1 MMLYFKKWLL
11 EESTVAQ
18 ELKKIKP
25 TEELKKKSNEIF
37 ENTFNFLNDKNKEKE
52 IKDWILL
59 QITTNIQFWDIEDFS
74 RLVHQARDFLAAK
87 YETIN
92 FKNALYKL
100 RDLVEDNRKWHEE
113 LAKSGHVGKKGAWGK
128 IIIKFP
134 NGWSWVSLEKGF
146 CPIEAATMGHC
157 GNVVG
162 QTNKNH
168 NILSLR
174 DEKNVPQLTFID
186 NGEGV
191 LGEMKGRMNKKPDRS
206 YHKYIIELLLHPTI
220 KKIVGGGYLSQNNFQ
235 LNDLT
240 PEEKH
245 EVLSI
250 KPDLLPGVKDYY
262 NYLTEEDQEVFIEA
276 LIRSNL
282 IDNKGNLIIDDYDY
296 DYDYDEKTGKVIK
309 NRYTHPEIIDDKHR
323 EFIIQ
328 KYNEIINKSN
338 GNNIVIRLFLR
349 HKKTISEYLFEK
361 FKPLS
366 NDQTC
371 HEIMSILYDENKKKF
386 FEIFNKEDSNFR
398 SDLIRNF
405 TDINKKFDDELLKH
419 LDYNTLVTID
429 YYDLNKT
436 KKIKNPKLKEI
447 IEKEI
452 RFPRIL
458 EKERNMGAKNT
469 KIGSIEDVEFTENIE
484 KTLLKIVNDQQ
495 LTDEENKIFD
505 YSIPFL
511 KNTIKE
517 IYNLLKSSLQIE
529 EEKYLINTLKE
540 FLYRK
545 SFGLGDHYYIL
556 FIEKFINKIKELG
569 EETKKI
575 VVDNLDRYIYDNEP
589 DTDGYARLNY
599 SRFGQYSII
608 QLREL
613 RQKIR
618 DVWQQKNKKK

>member
-1 MMLYFKKWLL
+1 MIYFKKWLL

-18 ELKKIKP
+18 ELKKITP

-37 ENTFNFLNDKNKEKE
+37 EKTFNFLNDKNKEKE

-59 QITTNIQFWDIEDFS
+59 QITANLHYWSIGDFS
-74 RLVHQARDFLAAK
+74 RHLHEARDFLAAK

-100 RDLVEDNRKWHEE
+100 RDLLEDNRKWHEE

-146 CPIEAATMGHC
+146 CSIEAATMGHC
-157 GNVVG
+157 GNIAG

-186 NGEGV
+186 NGEGA
-191 LGEMKGRMNKKPDRS
+191 LGEMKGRMNKKPDKS
-206 YHKYIIELLLHPTI
+206 YHKYIMELLLHPTI
-220 KKIVGGGYLSQNNFQ
+220 KKIVGGGYLSQNNFS
-235 LNDLT
+235 LNDLAS
-240 PEEKH
+240 EEKH
-245 EVLSI
+245 EVLSK

-262 NYLTEEDQEVFIEA
+262 NYLAEEDQEVFIEA

-282 IDNKGNLIIDDYDY
+282 IDSKGNLTIDDY
-296 DYDYDEKTGKVIK
+296 DYDYDEKTGRVIK
-309 NRYTHPEIIDDKHR
+309 KRYTHPEIKDDKHR
-323 EFIIQ
+323 KFIIK
-328 KYNEIINKSN
+328 KYNEIINKTY

-349 HKKTISEYLFEK
+349 YKKTISEYLFEK
-361 FKPLS
+361 FKPFS
-366 NDQTC
+366 NDQMC

-405 TDINKKFDDELLKH
+405 ADINKKFDDELLKH
-419 LDYNTLVTID
+419 IDYNTLVTID
-429 YYDLNKT
+429 FYDSNKT

-458 EKERNMGAKNT
+458 EKERNMGANNNQRGT
-469 KIGSIEDVEFTENIE
+469 IEEIEFSENID

-517 IYNLLKSSLQIE
+517 IYNLLKSSLKIE
-529 EEKYLINTLKE
+529 EEKDLINSLKG

-545 SFGLGDHYYIL
+545 SFYFDDHYYIL
-556 FIEKFINKIKELG
+556 FIEKFINKIKELE

-575 VVDNLDRYIYDNEP
+575 VVDNLDRYIYDNKP
-589 DTDGYARLNY
+589 DENSYASLNY
-599 SRFGQYSII
+599 NRFSQYSII
-608 QLREL
+608 RLREL
-613 RQKIR
+613 REKIR
-618 DVWQQKNKKK
+618 DVWGKKNNK